1 MELNKGINHNPFPD
15 EKYGWGHYIRTPWVP
30 DLHPRSLECPRRVPL
45 DARYISFNYEDRE
58 TCCTSYCKYFPR
70 QIHLCTLNTL

>member
-30 DLHPRSLECPRRVPL
+30 DLHQRSLECPRRVPL
-45 DARYISFNYEDRE
+45 DARYIY
-58 TCCTSYCKYFPR
+58 
-70 QIHLCTLNTL
+70 